1 MIVIVD
7 VSGHGGVVVIP
18 LLLSDHAVAVAVAK
32 RGEELDEHLLVGH
45 LTAHNLRVMRSVVDD
60 TQVGAGNCTIAVG
73 IEFAEALIDDLLTS
87 LIGCTTQA
95 EQEFVVA
102 HDAVFVSIEVVQQDL
117 SLIHRNLRAH
127 VLHTPVELL
136 LVNLAITIVI
146 EDAEGASHSTDGP
159 YTTCVQTCPD
169 AIENFYS

>member
-1 MIVIVD
+1 MIVIVN

-18 LLLSDHAVAVAVAK
+18 LLLSDHAVTVAVAE

-117 SLIHRNLRAH
+117 SLIH
-127 VLHTPVELL
+127 
-136 LVNLAITIVI
+136 
-146 EDAEGASHSTDGP
+146 
-159 YTTCVQTCPD
+159 
-169 AIENFYS
+169 